1 MAKSAS
7 KRHKP
12 TVVEDGINNLTDSL
26 LPYPLLSHNQRDYV
40 TSILSSRRKTLWTLV
55 PKLDFDRIK
64 FGGISSSIEE
74 QSPNQDQLNRNRLT
88 LAALTPNLE
97 ELDLLICPLQPFNF
111 PSTLFNYAKS
121 LVILKL
127 KGNVVLNPSSLPGFP
142 NLETL
147 LLEDGR
153 YANCDSKIFL

>member
-1 MAKSAS
+1 M
-7 KRHKP
+7 
-12 TVVEDGINNLTDSL
+12 
-26 LPYPLLSHNQRDYV
+26 
-40 TSILSSRRKTLWTLV
+40 
-55 PKLDFDRIK
+55 PKLGFDRIK

-97 ELDLLICPLQPFNF
+97 ELDLLICSLQPLNI

-142 NLETL
+142 NL
-147 LLEDGR
+147 
-153 YANCDSKIFL
+153 